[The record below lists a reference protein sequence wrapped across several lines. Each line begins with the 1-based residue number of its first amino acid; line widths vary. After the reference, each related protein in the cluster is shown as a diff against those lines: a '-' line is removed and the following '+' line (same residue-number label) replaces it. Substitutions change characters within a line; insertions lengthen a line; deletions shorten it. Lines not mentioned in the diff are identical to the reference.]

1 MYNTFF
7 TFHFFGSI
15 CVFSAA
21 AITFLNMMR
30 MVFSKETKVMWVC
43 SYWAMNMG
51 KLWFFSIVLIL
62 FSSIYLSFSRWGW
75 KFPWIDV
82 SFVILIVMLVLCHIN
97 LRRLIEIHQAVDA
110 EANDVPSFTV
120 MEKARNQN
128 FWNSL
133 SIMAVLVAGIIH
145 LMIEKLGTIGS
156 LLTFCIT
163 LIMGFLL
170 SKAVLHLAHK
180 LNPLPVVNSTGE
192 KMPLSESV
200 NSQNDHD

>member
-1 MYNTFF
+1 
-7 TFHFFGSI
+7 
-15 CVFSAA
+15 
-21 AITFLNMMR
+21 
-30 MVFSKETKVMWVC
+30 
-43 SYWAMNMG
+43 
-51 KLWFFSIVLIL
+51 
-62 FSSIYLSFSRWGW
+62 
-75 KFPWIDV
+75 
-82 SFVILIVMLVLCHIN
+82 MLVLCHIN

-133 SIMAVLVAGIIH
+133 SIMSVLVAGIIH